1 MKTLDVIQ
9 TMADYYG
16 KEMSESQIDIYRK
29 TLDDISPELL
39 DAALTRHIKT
49 GHQWMPKVAE
59 LRKAAREVVAIG
71 SYTGPGFIEANP
83 QVDNYWRAIH
93 LINHATNDEFEVQ
106 HTERWFQAVFPK
118 RHGHFADEV
127 KEVTT

>member
-16 KEMSESQIDIYRK
+16 KKMSESQIDIYCK
-29 TLDDISPELL
+29 TLDDISPELV

-59 LRKAAREVVAIG
+59 LRKAAREVIAIG
-71 SYTGPGFIEANP
+71 EYEGLGFIEDNP
-83 QVDNYWRAIH
+83 RIDNYWRAIH
-93 LINHATNDEFEVQ
+93 LINHATNEEFERR

-118 RHGHFADEV
+118 RYGYFADEV